1 MATVSNP
8 RFPHTCR
15 ITRLENTDPMV
26 DDSEE
31 VLLYEGECRAYDK
44 FTTTGTGDVITSNRG
59 LSIPVTR
66 EGWMSLGVNIR
77 EGDIIVV
84 DRGGYEER
92 GYVLDKNPA
101 NFGGTH
107 LIWKYDRN

>member
-1 MATVSNP
+1 M
-8 RFPHTCR
+8 
-15 ITRLENTDPMV
+15 
-26 DDSEE
+26 DDDCEE
-31 VLLYEGECRAYDK
+31 VLLYSGKCRAYDK
-44 FTTTGTGDVITSNRG
+44 YTTNGSGDVITSNRG

-66 EGWMSLGVNIR
+66 TEWMERGVNLR

-92 GYVLDKNPA
+92 GYVIDKNPG

-107 LIWKYDRN
+107 LIWRYDRN